1 MNYNFSM
8 QFNNTR
14 TTTSSQDIS
23 KIPFNERFRIAVRKV
38 IKDNKE
44 KKNREKMGFVKIS
57 GFSGVDDC
65 VETGTSDDEPPKK
78 NNFFNVVQGMFNEK
92 KTKMEKKIELMTS

>member
-1 MNYNFSM
+1 M

-14 TTTSSQDIS
+14 TITSSQDIS
-23 KIPFNERFRIAVRKV
+23 KIPLSERFRIAVKKV

-57 GFSGVDDC
+57 GF
-65 VETGTSDDEPPKK
+65 
-78 NNFFNVVQGMFNEK
+78 
-92 KTKMEKKIELMTS
+92 